1 MIRDTSPPIKSL
13 REVQVEMN
21 RRILALLA
29 GLTAATL
36 IYVCSCDDN
45 GNLTGGSNLN
55 PFTDTTYIRDYA
67 YVEGRIFDLGY
78 DGDFE
83 PLDSIRTIHVFK
95 RPRRDSVQQVSA
107 LFFIDPNSGS
117 TDYDSMRVEQ
127 IPAEQYEI
135 WQIADRNLRYIYF
148 DIPLRDA
155 LGIYMEI
162 DRYNESGFVR
172 RDIIGSVEQLP
183 YRLKSLRASDVDY
196 VPTHPTWQLMWR
208 NCYRIPRGISVDDLR
223 VRVRRGLSGREQS
236 KSSLPHQMYNN
247 TIQAPYLEIL
257 GLDQYK
263 ESGRKIPDGRLDERI
278 MLFQPD
284 WGLLIFPH
292 RTPFDCDTTFVN
304 ANGVETVPLKV
315 RTPTIYNY
323 VSKSQQ
329 AGSSQYFIELATR
342 LQQPPD

>member
-1 MIRDTSPPIKSL
+1 MIRDTTPPIKSL
-13 REVQVEMN
+13 REVRVEMN

-36 IYVCSCDDN
+36 IFVCSCDN
-45 GNLTGGSNLN
+45 NSNLTGGSDWR

-78 DGDFE
+78 DGDFG
-83 PLDSIRTIHVFK
+83 PLDSIRTIHVFQQ
-95 RPRRDSVQQVSA
+95 PGRDSVPQVSA

-135 WQIADRNLRYIYF
+135 WQIGDRNLRYIHF
-148 DIPLRDA
+148 DTPLRDA
-155 LGIYMEI
+155 LGVYMEI
-162 DRYNESGFVR
+162 DRYNESGFIR
-172 RDIIGSVEQLP
+172 RDIIGSVDQLP
-183 YRLKSLRASDVDY
+183 YRLKYIRAMAVDY

-223 VRVRRGLSGREQS
+223 VRVRKGLADRELS
-236 KSSLPHQMYNN
+236 KSSLPHQVNN
-247 TIQAPYLEIL
+247 NITQAPYLEIV
-257 GLDQYK
+257 GLDQYND
-263 ESGRKIPDGRLDERI
+263 SGRKIPDGRLDERI
-278 MLFQPD
+278 MLFQPE

-304 ANGVETVPLKV
+304 ANGVETVPLTARV
-315 RTPTIYNY
+315 SIIYNY
-323 VSKSQQ
+323 VSISQK
-329 AGSSQYFIELATR
+329 AGGSLYFIEIATR
-342 LQQPPD
+342 